1 MKQIGAC
8 GSGARWS
15 TTRPPYLRLCPANPG
30 NPRRDIEGESASTG
44 KDIRSGRTCRC
55 ADRAARQ
62 PPRPL
67 ASRGQQVVDIG
78 SDLRWIRIP
87 VALPVAVYLPIW
99 TRKLAIVGSTPLANC
114 VVRSAQAAIRP
125 EMRCP
130 CHGASGRCGTDDLP
144 LLGKRSIKLRPDFQ
158 ANAPV
163 PIDGDV
169 ATGSRLLRT
178 HCIPD
183 QPTALRHDA
192 RKLGRAGLSS
202 DDSDGHTIDLV
213 ELDCRG
219 RQWFSSATC
228 SFSPEIL
235 EPRR

>member
-1 MKQIGAC
+1 MERR
-8 GSGARWS
+8 GSGL
-15 TTRPPYLRLCPANPG
+15 RPHCELSFIIESGYVRFAEILSAPQETPF
-30 NPRRDIEGESASTG
+30 PRRPA
-44 KDIRSGRTCRC
+44 
-55 ADRAARQ
+55 
-62 PPRPL
+62 

-87 VALPVAVYLPIW
+87 FALPVAVYLPIW

-130 CHGASGRCGTDDLP
+130 CHGASGRCGTDDLA
-144 LLGKRSIKLRPDFQ
+144 LLGKRSIKLHPDFQ
-158 ANAPV
+158 ANAAV

-178 HCIPD
+178 HCVPD

-192 RKLGRAGLSS
+192 RKLGRARLAS
-202 DDSDGHTIDLV
+202 DDSEGDTIELV

-219 RQWFSSATC
+219 RQWTL
-228 SFSPEIL
+228 PY
-235 EPRR
+235 